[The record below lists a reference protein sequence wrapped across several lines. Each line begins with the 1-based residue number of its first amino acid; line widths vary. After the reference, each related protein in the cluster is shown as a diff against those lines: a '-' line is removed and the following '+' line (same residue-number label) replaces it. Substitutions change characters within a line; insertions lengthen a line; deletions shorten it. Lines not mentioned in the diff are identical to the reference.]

1 MRKTLI
7 TLAAAAS
14 ALAVATPAA
23 AQYYPAPP
31 AYGQGGGFNFGYNNY
46 GHVRA
51 LQARID
57 RVQRNI
63 ERLDRR
69 DAIRERTAQR
79 LRYEARSVEQRLRHS
94 TRYGLSPYE
103 VNDVERRVFN
113 LERRVRTAIGR
124 GWRND
129 YGMAGYNGYGYQ
141 SFDPYH
147 ADRDRDGRND
157 RWEDD
162 QGRDRDGGR
171 WGDRDNNDRRGD
183 RDDD

>member
-1 MRKTLI
+1 MRKVLLI
-7 TLAAAAS
+7 LAAAGS
-14 ALAVATPAA
+14 ALAVTSPAA
-23 AQYYPAPP
+23 AQYYPTPP
-31 AYGQGGGFNFGYNNY
+31 AHGQGYQFGYNNF

-69 DAIRERTAQR
+69 DAIRERSARR
-79 LRYEARSVEQRLRHS
+79 LREEARTIERRLRHS

-103 VNDVERRVFN
+103 SNDIERRVFN
-113 LERRVRTAIGR
+113 LERRVRVAIGR

-129 YGMAGYNGYGYQ
+129 YGLAGYNGYGHSAY
-141 SFDPYH
+141 DPYYG
-147 ADRDRDGRND
+147 DRDRDGRHD

-162 QGRDRDGGR
+162 RGRDRDDHR
-171 WGDRDNNDRRGD
+171 WGDHDDHRDE